1 MDIAQETIK
10 SIVNKASNGEINI
23 PMFQRKF
30 QWKATQVRDLAESL
44 YKKYPIG
51 VILFWKTDSEV
62 TPKTTKKPNSHW
74 IVDGQ
79 QRVSSFCILF
89 GEKPYWWPSTKD
101 WEDKIKKMDVMIN
114 IETQEIGLSNPL
126 RKKDPRWISFRDILK
141 LNNENEVEVLA
152 ERISKKLQSDIITFG
167 MF

>member
-51 VILFWKTDSEV
+51 VILFGKPIVRSLLKP
-62 TPKTTKKPNSHW
+62 PKNQIHIGLWMDNKE
-74 IVDGQ
+74 
-79 QRVSSFCILF
+79 FLLF
-89 GEKPYWWPSTKD
+89 AYYLGRNHIGGPQLKIG
-101 WEDKIKKMDVMIN
+101 KIK
-114 IETQEIGLSNPL
+114 
-126 RKKDPRWISFRDILK
+126 
-141 LNNENEVEVLA
+141 
-152 ERISKKLQSDIITFG
+152 
-167 MF
+167 